1 MTRAWRIPS
10 HDTNKTHWIYF
21 APDTADRCIP
31 LLAKARLVVLPL
43 VQGEHGLLEVHVPQ
57 GNRGLVAEAHR
68 ACRSGQPLRD
78 AKNAVLARSAKR
90 GRSER
95 RRHSSCQ
102 CDEPDDAVCN
112 RLLVGVRTLLC

>member
-10 HDTNKTHWIYF
+10 HDTNKAHWIYF

-78 AKNAVLARSAKR
+78 AKNAVLARSANEAAPK
-90 GRSER
+90 GVATA
-95 RRHSSCQ
+95 
-102 CDEPDDAVCN
+102 PANATN
-112 RLLVGVRTLLC
+112 RMMQFVTDYL